1 MATLELK
8 LPENFVFDEQ
18 DALMTLAAKFYQ
30 SGKFTLG
37 QAAELAGLSKIA
49 FMELL
54 SFYGVNLID
63 YPVEELKSDVIN
75 AKNYSF

>member
-1 MATLELK
+1 
-8 LPENFVFDEQ
+8 
-18 DALMTLAAKFYQ
+18 
-30 SGKFTLG
+30 
-37 QAAELAGLSKIA
+37 LSKIA